1 MVLLNL
7 QYTLLSLCWS
17 HVFQRVP
24 EHVAAQ
30 TLAQSRLRAP
40 TAAGDTQQ
48 AIQTTKSLVRNQHM
62 FLTARMAASLSKLA
76 SSAPE

>member
-7 QYTLLSLCWS
+7 QYTLLSLCWR

-48 AIQTTKSLVRNQHM
+48 AVQTTNLSSEISTCLVVCIPPGWLLR
-62 FLTARMAASLSKLA
+62 
-76 SSAPE
+76 